1 MLTINYFRFE
11 KMTNI
16 QIKKIDNE
24 TDFPTITIK
33 FNNWLNYDHF
43 ISIFYYYYYYYYIAK
58 SYIGTQKTNEFKFTD
73 KVNCI
78 YVKDIK
84 L

>member
-16 QIKKIDNE
+16 QIKKINNE

-33 FNNWLNYDHF
+33 FINWLNYDHF
-43 ISIFYYYYYYYYIAK
+43 ISIFYYYYYF
-58 SYIGTQKTNEFKFTD
+58 N
-73 KVNCI
+73 
-78 YVKDIK
+78 
-84 L
+84 